1 MDLKGTEFQ
10 IRVWKAIKNIPK
22 GKTKTYKEL
31 ASIIG
36 RPKAARATANACV
49 KNPYPIKI
57 PCHRV
62 IRSDGNIGG
71 YSGKGGVNSKMILL
85 KKEGVLFNEFD
96 KVIT

>member
-1 MDLKGTEFQ
+1 MKLQGTEFQ
-10 IRVWKAIKNIPK
+10 IKVWKAISNIPK
-22 GKTKTYKEL
+22 GKTLTYKEL
-31 ASIIG
+31 AKIIG
-36 RPKAARATANACV
+36 KPKATRAIANACG
-49 KNPYPIKI
+49 KNPFPIKI

-71 YSGKGGVNSKMILL
+71 YSGKGGVNSKIILL

>member
-1 MDLKGTEFQ
+1 MKLQGTEFQ
-10 IRVWKAIKNIPK
+10 IKVWKAIGNIPK
-22 GKTKTYKEL
+22 GKTLTYKEL
-31 ASIIG
+31 AKTIG
-36 RPKAARATANACV
+36 KPKAARAIANACG

-62 IRSDGNIGG
+62 IRSDGSIGG
-71 YSGKGGVNSKMILL
+71 YSGKGGINSKIILL